1 MFKSLDG
8 HDILIMINI
17 ICIEITQ
24 YFYLSKIHVLFDS
37 IHPISSLCLTSVHVR
52 DHRSNVTHDG
62 GEYEDSDHEVYCDKQ
77 VLDVLHRL
85 GGLT

>member
-1 MFKSLDG
+1 MFKSLDD
-8 HDILIMINI
+8 HDILNDISYRNYTGI
-17 ICIEITQ
+17 
-24 YFYLSKIHVLFDS
+24 FYLSKIHVLFDS

-62 GEYEDSDHEVYCDKQ
+62 REYEDSDHEVYCDKQ